1 MRPMKL
7 EELMGSLR
15 TFEMNFEEER
25 TKKKNQGIVLK
36 IEMQRSKH
44 VDKDKDLVESI
55 FCFTQNLGQVV
66 KNFNRSSSGDVP
78 QHVPGASQST
88 RNYYPLLKNEAADSS
103 SNSRNRRSGI
113 RCRECDSFSHIQSE
127 CVNTLKKNNKYF
139 NTTCSDGDYDRSRE
153 EGYHVNYHVILT
165 TRSAAGKTSY
175 EDDPRYVAL
184 TKRSRRCSVS

>member
-66 KNFNRSSSGDVP
+66 KSFNRSSSGDVP
-78 QHVPGASQST
+78 QHVVH
-88 RNYYPLLKNEAADSS
+88 
-103 SNSRNRRSGI
+103 RRTPKI
-113 RCRECDSFSHIQSE
+113 T
-127 CVNTLKKNNKYF
+127 TLY
-139 NTTCSDGDYDRSRE
+139 
-153 EGYHVNYHVILT
+153 
-165 TRSAAGKTSY
+165 
-175 EDDPRYVAL
+175 
-184 TKRSRRCSVS
+184 